1 MVEAVL
7 LLGSSKRHAP
17 LSAPLCSAP
26 GCQICSLHR
35 SNPMLHRTDSLR
47 RKRTMQA
54 QALQGRRRRLPP
66 SRPIP
71 SRDRGK
77 MLGRRR
83 RLPPSRPIP
92 SGAATSRNSRRDLPS
107 RSLVDAGTPAATHVS
122 EHQMGRKT
130 TGTPVRQG
138 YSAKPK
144 TEHGVGRKRTGT
156 PGGTRFVNGTP
167 DGTKKTGT
175 PGGTRFV
182 TGTPDGTKTTGTPGG
197 TNGSP
202 GGVVPGRGRVIL
214 HCKKT

>member
-35 SNPMLHRTDSLR
+35 SNPMLHKTDSLR

-130 TGTPVRQG
+130 TGTPVGQG
-138 YSAKPK
+138 YFGKPK
-144 TEHGVGRKRTGT
+144 TEHQMGRKRTGT
-156 PGGTRFVNGTP
+156 PGGTGGTRFVNGTP
-167 DGTKKTGT
+167 DGTKNDRN
-175 PGGTRFV
+175 TRWDAV
-182 TGTPDGTKTTGTPGG
+182 CDRNTRWDKNYRSTRWDA
-197 TNGSP
+197 
-202 GGVVPGRGRVIL
+202 V
-214 HCKKT
+214 CKRNTR